1 MWGIT
6 PYGTNRRSRSFLADP
21 ETFFHDVDRVFDG
34 FFGTLSGMRG
44 VEMYEADG
52 AVHLSLEVPGVDPSK
67 VELRVFKDKVVIRS
81 AEEEGAAPAQEDGKT
96 YYCRRCSRRINY
108 EVSLPFEVDPEKA
121 QASFAHGVVEITAP
135 RAGTDG
141 GRVLKLDSGQ

>member
-52 AVHLSLEVPGVDPSK
+52 AVHLSL
-67 VELRVFKDKVVIRS
+67 
-81 AEEEGAAPAQEDGKT
+81 
-96 YYCRRCSRRINY
+96 
-108 EVSLPFEVDPEKA
+108 
-121 QASFAHGVVEITAP
+121 
-135 RAGTDG
+135 
-141 GRVLKLDSGQ
+141 

>member
-81 AEEEGAAPAQEDGKT
+81 AEEEGIPQGQEGEKT
-96 YYCRRCSRRINY
+96 YFCRRCSRKINY
-108 EVSLPFEVDPEKA
+108 EISFPFDVDPEKA
-121 QASFAHGVVEITAP
+121 RASFAHGVVEITAP